1 MKKLSGHY
9 CRIGGRRRPNEE
21 FSRRG
26 HQIHVCKD
34 CARMPKEEREA
45 IEQEEEIFQYLRQS
59 HISNK
64 NIARLEEL
72 AGSSKERIAEHAALV
87 LEIARIKPYKRK
99 RLKTLA
105 RTRRDLL
112 MKLEDTGLIF
122 AHHW

>member
-1 MKKLSGHY
+1 LRCLLPVQNLVEK
-9 CRIGGRRRPNEE
+9 
-21 FSRRG
+21 
-26 HQIHVCKD
+26 
-34 CARMPKEEREA
+34 ARFWTV
-45 IEQEEEIFQYLRQS
+45 II
-59 HISNK
+59 ISNK

-99 RLKTLA
+99 RLKMLA